1 MTQAQTQ
8 SQPAGNARI
17 IRLPNRMLKKIGGIE
32 AAKEAFG
39 PDVLVRVQDAIDGQ
53 AEAFEGII
61 DQYIKRLNT
70 VTIDKQPFDAGVI
83 AEARSI
89 SHELRG
95 ISGTFG
101 FHLITRVSKSLWDFL
116 GDFNEPTP
124 IVHNIVRMHV
134 DTLLAAQ
141 ATHGDGDAVA
151 LQVEKGLQSV
161 IAKFRGAG

>member
-1 MTQAQTQ
+1 MTQGQTA
-8 SQPAGNARI
+8 SQPAGNART
-17 IRLPNRMLKKIGGIE
+17 IRLPNRILKKIGGIE
-32 AAKEAFG
+32 AAKRAFG
-39 PDVLVRVQDAIDGQ
+39 PDVLVRVQDAIDSQ
-53 AEAFEGII
+53 AEEFEGII
-61 DQYIKRLNT
+61 DQYIKRLNALT
-70 VTIDKQPFDAGVI
+70 ADKQPFDAKVI
-83 AEARSI
+83 EESRAV

-116 GDFNEPTP
+116 GDFNDPSP

-141 ATHGDGDAVA
+141 ATCGDGDAVA

-161 IAKFRGAG
+161 IAKFRAAS